1 MDIICNLADV
11 KREHVALVGGKAAN
25 LGVLI
30 QAELP
35 VPPGFVLL
43 TTAYR
48 CFVEANGLAEEIER
62 LAQRAAQ
69 GTLEQLEEG
78 AGTIGKLFEQGAV
91 PGELQQALVGA
102 YRALGAG
109 AVAVRSSATAEDMAG
124 ASFAGQ
130 QETYLNVQ
138 GEERLLA
145 AVRRCWASLWTAR
158 AMAYREQKGIGAE
171 QVSIAVIVQQ
181 MVQAEASG
189 ILFTVNPLTGAGN
202 EMVINAAWGLGE
214 AVVGGRVNP
223 DSVRVE
229 KATGKAIQIVVGDK
243 EVMTVAT
250 AAGMDEIAVEH
261 ERRRQQVLT
270 PEQVA
275 VLARMGREIEELLSG
290 PQDIEW
296 AIVGGGVCILQ
307 ARPVSTIASV
317 EGFSHDEKAIAAK
330 IPVPP
335 GDDTW
340 DSADIL
346 PAQPFDLWTRT
357 NVGENLPFP
366 ITPLTSTGFPA
377 LFQLDKQ
384 QQEGAQGQGA
394 RRFYGRL
401 YINEG
406 LILHNMVETFGIP
419 PSFVGMIWGSHR
431 KGKMQ
436 VPGKW
441 RPLRLLLAFPKLLG
455 QGFGGAQK
463 GPKLTPQE
471 FFAQIDSQVNEFL
484 QKDLRQLDDK
494 ALWAEG
500 LPTWGERG
508 AAVFATNI
516 RISTPA
522 GLTLSLLERVV
533 GWWTKRKELV
543 PDLVASLPGIYS
555 AEVGP
560 MLWRMAQTLRK
571 LNLSAVALDNSS
583 VEALATLQAMPEAKP
598 FHEQL
603 TAFLERHGHRCPNEV
618 EFLKPRWMEA
628 PEQVIELVANY
639 LRAGEDINPIAAEM
653 RQRERREAAV
663 TQIEA
668 KLDPLRRRIF
678 RSLLKRTQQA
688 VPVRDNSRYYTTK
701 FLLPTRLVFAELG
714 RRWAE
719 RGWLA
724 ASDDIFFLTAKEI
737 EAIVKAGT
745 PTAVSEELVAF
756 TAKRRIAYDY
766 WFTVVPA
773 DVIGPDGKPV
783 IEEEEN
789 GQVLE
794 GIPVS
799 GGKVSGRARIV
810 LDPREAATLRAGEI
824 LVTQATDPG
833 WTPVFPLVSGLV
845 LEIGGQISH
854 GAIVARE
861 YGLPAVVNVI
871 GATRTI
877 KDGQVITV
885 DGTNGRVLL
894 EENPTLARRGDTC
907 YA

>member
-1 MDIICNLADV
+1 MELIRNLADV
-11 KREHVALVGGKAAN
+11 KRDDVALVGGKAAN

-30 QAELP
+30 QAVLP

-43 TTAYR
+43 TSAYR
-48 CFVEANGLAEEIER
+48 CYVEENGLAEGIDR
-62 LAQRAAQ
+62 LAGQVAKESP
-69 GTLEQLEEG
+69 EQLEE
-78 AGTIGKLFEQGAV
+78 AARAIRELFEQGIM
-91 PGELQQALVGA
+91 PDELKQALMEA
-102 YRALGAG
+102 YHKLGDSE
-109 AVAVRSSATAEDMAG
+109 VAVRSSATAEDLIG

-130 QETYLNVQ
+130 QETYLNVR

-145 AVRRCWASLWTAR
+145 AVKCCWASLWTAR
-158 AMAYREQKGIGAE
+158 AMAYREQKSIGAKGL
-171 QVSIAVIVQQ
+171 SLAVIVQQ
-181 MVQAEASG
+181 MVPAEVAG
-189 ILFTVNPLTGAGN
+189 ILFTVNPVTGAED
-202 EMVINAAWGLGE
+202 EMLMNAAWGLGE
-214 AVVGGRVNP
+214 AIVGGRVNP
-223 DSVRVE
+223 DRVRVE
-229 KATGKAIQIVVGDK
+229 KSTGRENEVIIGDK
-243 EVMTVAT
+243 KVMTVAT
-250 AAGMDEIAVEH
+250 PEGTNEVAVEQ
-261 ERRRQQVLT
+261 ERQRQEALLS
-270 PEQVA
+270 EQVA
-275 VLARMGREIEELLSG
+275 ELARLGREIEELAG
-290 PQDIEW
+290 EPQDIEW
-296 AIVGGGVCILQ
+296 AIAGGQAFILQ
-307 ARPVSTIASV
+307 ARPVTAIASR
-317 EGFSHDEKAIAAK
+317 ERFSHAREIAADE

-335 GDDTW
+335 GDDAW
-340 DSADIL
+340 DSGDTL

-384 QQEGAQGQGA
+384 QQEGVQGQAA

-419 PSFVGMIWGSHR
+419 PSFIGMIWGSHR

-441 RPLRLLLAFPKLLG
+441 RPLRLLFGLPKLLS
-455 QGFGGAQK
+455 QGFGGSQK
-463 GPKLTPQE
+463 GPKLTPHE

-484 QKDLRQLDDK
+484 QKDLSRLDDR

-500 LPTWGERG
+500 LPAWSKRG
-508 AAVFATNI
+508 GTVFATNV

-522 GLTLSLLERVV
+522 GLTLSLLERMV
-533 GWWTKRKELV
+533 GWWTKRKDLV
-543 PDLVASLPGIYS
+543 PDLVTALPGIYS

-560 MLWRMAQTLRK
+560 MLWRMAQTLQE
-571 LNLSAVALDNSS
+571 LDLAPVVLDNSPA
-583 VEALATLQAMPEAKP
+583 EALTILRAMPEAKP

-603 TAFLERHGHRCPNEV
+603 AAFLERHGHRCPNEV

-639 LRAGEDINPIAAEM
+639 LRAGENINPLAMETQ
-653 RQRERREAAV
+653 QRKRREEAV
-663 TQIEA
+663 LQIEA
-668 KLDPLRRRIF
+668 QLDPLRRRMF
-678 RSLLKRTQQA
+678 RFLLKRTQQA
-688 VPVRDNSRYYTTK
+688 LPVRDNSRYYTTK
-701 FLLPTRLVFAELG
+701 FLLPTRLVFVELG

-719 RGWLA
+719 RGWLTA
-724 ASDDIFFLTAKEI
+724 PADIFFLTLKEV
-737 EAIVKAGT
+737 EAIVEAGR
-745 PTAVSEELVAF
+745 PTAISKDIRAL
-756 TAKRRIAYDY
+756 TAARRIAYDY
-766 WFTVVPA
+766 WFTIVPA
-773 DVIGPDGKPV
+773 DVIGSDGKPV

-789 GQVLE
+789 TQVME

-799 GGKVSGRARIV
+799 GGKVRGRARIV
-810 LDPREAATLRAGEI
+810 LDPREAATLQVGEI

-871 GATRTI
+871 GATRSI

-894 EENPTLARRGDTC
+894 EENTTLARHSDTC
-907 YA
+907 YS